1 MSLLDGQKG
10 RSALEMIV
18 QWCRDWIRTDA
29 LAEMSRSGDAEV
41 ERIARDIRVSASELR
56 ALASRGQGACDLLL
70 YRMAALDLDQN
81 EVCQIA
87 PETFRD
93 LQRVCAMCESHRR
106 CARDLAR
113 DSDDPA
119 WKDYC
124 PNAAT
129 LIALDAL
136 PWASRREW

>member
-1 MSLLDGQKG
+1 VSLLDGRKS
-10 RSALEMIV
+10 RSALEMIF
-18 QWCRDWIRTDA
+18 QWCRDWIGTDA
-29 LAEMSRSGDAEV
+29 LAEMSRSEV

-56 ALASRGQGACDLLL
+56 ALASRGQEACDFLL
-70 YRMAALDLDQN
+70 YRMATLDLDQN

-93 LQRVCAMCESHRR
+93 LQRVCAMCKSHRR
-106 CARDLAR
+106 CARDLTR
-113 DSDDPA
+113 DSGDPT

-129 LIALDAL
+129 LITLDAL

>member
-1 MSLLDGQKG
+1 MSLLDVQKSC
-10 RSALEMIV
+10 SALETIV
-18 QWCRDWIRTDA
+18 QWYRDWIRMDA
-29 LAEMSRSGDAEV
+29 LAEMNRSEV

-56 ALASRGQGACDLLL
+56 ALASRGQEACDSLL

-113 DSDDPA
+113 DSDDSA

-124 PNAAT
+124 PSVAT
-129 LIALDAL
+129 LMALDAL
-136 PWASRREW
+136 PWASKA

>member
-1 MSLLDGQKG
+1 VSLPGEEKN
-10 RSALEMIV
+10 RSALETIL
-18 QWCRDWIRTDA
+18 QWCRDWIRTDP
-29 LAEMSRSGDAEV
+29 LAEVSRSGGDEF
-41 ERIARDIRVSASELR
+41 ERIARDLRVSPTELR
-56 ALASRGQGACDLLL
+56 ALVSRGEGACDLLL
-70 YRMAALDLDQN
+70 RRMAVLDLDQH

-93 LQRVCAMCESHRR
+93 LQRVCAICENHRR

-113 DSDDPA
+113 DSADPA
-119 WKDYC
+119 WEDYC

-129 LIALDAL
+129 LMALDAL

>member
-1 MSLLDGQKG
+1 MSLLDGQKN

-18 QWCRDWIRTDA
+18 QWYRDWSRTDA
-29 LAEMSRSGDAEV
+29 LAEMNRSEV
-41 ERIARDIRVSASELR
+41 ERLDIRVSASDLL
-56 ALASRGQGACDLLL
+56 ALASRGQEACDSLL

-113 DSDDPA
+113 DSDDSA

-124 PNAAT
+124 PSAAT
-129 LIALDAL
+129 LMALDAL
-136 PWASRREW
+136 P